1 MAVMVQRLQ
10 CAQLPEVSVLG
21 IGSGPT
27 LKYLVHAQQLIGLSI
42 NKTVRGTANLAM
54 HTFFKSDA
62 GRSMEQG
69 GDLVTAFCQGPL
81 TAKIYTH
88 QLGAVATKPS
98 FFVTIEGAKTI
109 LNTLPNQD
117 DSVKQRLL
125 TLLHDH
131 LLDQVKATSCL
142 QPASDDQMMVD
153 EDDDCGESLSTIP
166 MAQPINMYRIFA
178 AENRA
183 LVAQLKA
190 ESDVLRAKH
199 GEVEAKLAKER
210 AEKEAALAKKDVELV
225 RKEADVE
232 LVRKEAEIA
241 ALKTTAAKDAEI
253 MDLRLQLAKQGAR
266 SPRPEHEENPPPK
279 KPARSPHEAPKIP
292 GQRAPVEI
300 PHYPGQSAAKLPAGA
315 KRISW
320 LVAYIAAT
328 ELACHEV
335 HGATRIISVKVDDR
349 YLSLIRFE
357 RGANIKHVVFVLNV
371 LLCVKLTS
379 GYWIEH
385 RSGDKKLQTSLV
397 NLDLPNARVILKY
410 MWGSPKRF
418 LDSEGNQCVR
428 FFHVV

>member
-1 MAVMVQRLQ
+1 M
-10 CAQLPEVSVLG
+10 
-21 IGSGPT
+21 
-27 LKYLVHAQQLIGLSI
+27 
-42 NKTVRGTANLAM
+42 
-54 HTFFKSDA
+54 
-62 GRSMEQG
+62 
-69 GDLVTAFCQGPL
+69 

-88 QLGAVATKPS
+88 QLGWGAAKPS
-98 FFVTIEGAKTI
+98 LFVTIEGAKTI
-109 LNTLPNQD
+109 LNALPNQD

-142 QPASDDQMMVD
+142 QPALDDQMMVD
-153 EDDDCGESLSTIP
+153 EDDDCGSSLSTIP

-190 ESDVLRAKH
+190 ES
-199 GEVEAKLAKER
+199 

-225 RKEADVE
+225 RKEAEIAAQHAKESAEKEAALAKKDVE

-241 ALKTTAAKDAEI
+241 ALKATAAKDAEI

-279 KPARSPHEAPKIP
+279 KPARSPHEDSPP
-292 GQRAPVEI
+292 RAPVEI

>member
-1 MAVMVQRLQ
+1 MAAIVQRLQ

-27 LKYLVHAQQLIGLSI
+27 LKYLVHAQQLIGLSL

-54 HTFFKSDA
+54 HTFFRSDA
-62 GRSMEQG
+62 GKSMEHG
-69 GDLVTAFCQGPL
+69 GDLVTAFCRGPL
-81 TAKIYTH
+81 TAMIYTH
-88 QLGAVATKPS
+88 QLGAGATKPS

-109 LNTLPNQD
+109 LNALPNQD
-117 DSVKQRLL
+117 DSIKQRLL

-142 QPASDDQMMVD
+142 QPALDDQMMVD
-153 EDDDCGESLSTIP
+153 EDDDCGASLSVIP
-166 MAQPINMYRIFA
+166 MYRIFA

-190 ESDVLRAKH
+190 ES
-199 GEVEAKLAKER
+199 
-210 AEKEAALAKKDVELV
+210 AEKEAALAKK
-225 RKEADVE
+225 DVE